1 MDLHALP
8 GSQNGW
14 NHSGRL
20 GTINMMDHVMGL
32 ANAERSFSYMQT
44 LAAFV
49 SQPEIAPIVPLFGIV
64 NEIRWDLLDEITVKT
79 YYAEALKMV
88 RETT

>member
-1 MDLHALP
+1 
-8 GSQNGW
+8 
-14 NHSGRL
+14 
-20 GTINMMDHVMGL
+20 MGL

-49 SQPEIAPIVPLFGIV
+49 SQPEIAPVVPMFGIV
-64 NEIRWDLLDEITVKT
+64 NEIRWDLLDEVTVKT
-79 YYAEALKMV
+79 FYTEAFRNI